1 MARNYKPSIALPALC
16 HDDDKQWI
24 ESVLMPLS
32 EPHREKAR
40 HAYSDIFYKERESE
54 KVEHKKLNKARHE
67 ANVRLRVF
75 QSKCLESYVSK
86 TIKERRMQQKE
97 SEFNW

>member
-16 HDDDKQWI
+16 HDDDKKWI
-24 ESVLMPLS
+24 ESVMIPLS
-32 EPHREKAR
+32 EAHRERAR
-40 HAYSDIFYKERESE
+40 NVYSDIFYHERERE

-67 ANVRLRVF
+67 ANVRLRMF
-75 QSKCLESYVSK
+75 QSKCLESYVSAAMK
-86 TIKERRMQQKE
+86 GRQLQQKE

>member
-32 EPHREKAR
+32 EQHREQARKA
-40 HAYSDIFYKERESE
+40 YNDVFYQEREYE
-54 KVEHKKLNKARHE
+54 EVEHKKLNKARHE

-75 QSKCLESYVSK
+75 QSKCLESYVSA
-86 TIKERRMQQKE
+86 TAKERRVQQKE
-97 SEFNW
+97 SGFNW